1 MMAITPSTCGIANLL
16 PIIKSP
22 YSLRKVL
29 LLLLLTT
36 FLSVISLYTF
46 HRGFRRTIQFW
57 RGMAPLI
64 LEYKYVNFKADRID
78 HCSSEELERRLD
90 VYRTSTAPKLVDLIL
105 RMGGI
110 YIKLGQGECV
120 KVGRKNKPR
129 NQSWAVFHS
138 LILRY
143 DLRVH
148 VCVQYSDE
156 YHRSRPLAP
165 TIRRCTQ
172 AAAKRSPSSLL
183 RRNIQHYSKVDWK
196 IHGGTICTLRRKANR
211 QCQRRPGAL
220 GNIASTEDGG

>member
-1 MMAITPSTCGIANLL
+1 MIFPHPAAATKEQFINRITQHIFTSSMAKSANNDDYGGSSAAKSSSSSSSRLVRSCRHSLSMMAITPSTCGIANLL

-120 KVGRKNKPR
+120 KVGRKNKTR

-138 LILRY
+138 FILRY
-143 DLRVH
+143 DLRVR
-148 VCVQYSDE
+148 VCCVRGY
-156 YHRSRPLAP
+156 L
-165 TIRRCTQ
+165 
-172 AAAKRSPSSLL
+172 KR
-183 RRNIQHYSKVDWK
+183 
-196 IHGGTICTLRRKANR
+196 
-211 QCQRRPGAL
+211 
-220 GNIASTEDGG
+220 